1 MAAPFDDSEHAR
13 IARSNSLQDY
23 MSIPWNDDFR
33 MYITYQHTWLAMY
46 ITYLHHIQCDQIGLL
61 SKIFCYKFSYK
72 SSQILWWHLGHLETL
87 SPLSLNS
94 CVYFLPIL
102 RKIGLLLVQNL
113 VTLIKYF
120 TTYVYH
126 ILTTYVRLIPTSHTL
141 IPVYITYLHN
151 ILNYLCTYITHLH
164 TLLPMCTS
172 NTYITY

>member
-94 CVYFLPIL
+94 CVYFLPIV
-102 RKIGLLLVQNL
+102 RKIGLLFSPKSGHTDQILYYLCISLTYYICTSN
-113 VTLIKYF
+113 TNITCF
-120 TTYVYH
+120 TTYVHH
-126 ILTTYVRLIPTSHTL
+126 ILW
-141 IPVYITYLHN
+141 
-151 ILNYLCTYITHLH
+151 YLCTSH
-164 TLLPMCTS
+164 
-172 NTYITY
+172 TYITY